1 MEITVIRE
9 RERTRQNLRF
19 NGKTIREFLTKLK
32 INPEVVLVVRKN
44 EVLTE
49 EEVLH
54 DKDVIELMSVVSGG

>member
-1 MEITVIRE
+1 MEITVIKE
-9 RERTRQNLRF
+9 RERTTRKVRF

-49 EEVLH
+49 EELLH

>member
-19 NGKTIREFLTKLK
+19 NGKTIRELLTKLK

-54 DKDVIELMSVVSGG
+54 DKDEITLMSVVSGG

>member
-1 MEITVIRE
+1 MEITVIKE
-9 RERTRQNLRF
+9 RERTTRKVRF

-49 EEVLH
+49 EEILH

>member
-1 MEITVIRE
+1 MEITVIKE
-9 RERTRQNLRF
+9 RERTTRKVRF
-19 NGKTIREFLTKLK
+19 SGKTIREFLTQLK

-49 EEVLH
+49 EELLH